1 MFARLLLLFVLVPL
15 VELVLLVR
23 LGQAVGLAPTLG
35 LVLATGVVG
44 AWLARAQGLRTLA
57 RFRSEMA
64 AGRVPQGPLL
74 DGLIVLVGGAFLL
87 TPGLLTDVAGFLLLV
102 PLTRAWLKRRVRAAI
117 ERSVASGQLRLTVL
131 DPGGVR
137 SSAGPFGAWGD
148 ADPELASRQEIDGAP
163 QD

>member
-64 AGRVPQGPLL
+64 AGRVPQGPLF
-74 DGLIVLVGGAFLL
+74 DGLLVLVGGAFLL
-87 TPGLLTDVAGFLLLV
+87 TPGLLTDLACFLLLV
-102 PLTRAWLKRRVRAAI
+102 PLTRGWLKRRVSAAI
-117 ERSVASGQLRLTVL
+117 ERSVASGQLRVTVL
-131 DPGGVR
+131 DPGVPAG
-137 SSAGPFGAWGD
+137 SAGPFGAWTD
-148 ADPELASRQEIDGAP
+148 ADPELTSRQEIDGTP